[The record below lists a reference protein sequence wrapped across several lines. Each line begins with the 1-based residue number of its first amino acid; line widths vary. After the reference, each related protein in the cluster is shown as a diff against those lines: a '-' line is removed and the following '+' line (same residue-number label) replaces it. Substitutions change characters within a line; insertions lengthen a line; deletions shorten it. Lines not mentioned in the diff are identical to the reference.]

1 MGVVMA
7 KNNTS
12 KSNGARKTQ
21 ARRRSAQKR
30 IRRVI
35 FKADE
40 WYAGAASSIGI
51 AGRSKSARPIQMWM
65 ARAEEDAD

>member
-1 MGVVMA
+1 MSKKKPSKPVKA
-7 KNNTS
+7 K
-12 KSNGARKTQ
+12 KTASSEQ
-21 ARRRSAQKR
+21 TDKKR

-51 AGRSKSARPIQMWM
+51 SGRSKGARPLALFMPRI
-65 ARAEEDAD
+65 EEKAD